1 MSGGILAAPGW
12 CGLYKEIWKE
22 RRLGFGQ
29 AIARRVKGVGNS
41 FVRWESMVLD
51 RIRSLRCLFLIW
63 SFFALIFLFGFVLA
77 SPFFSWGQRERK
89 YSMRIHISLQKEIEE
104 KNMDM
109 VYKKVEVQELTQRA
123 FIFERQY

>member
-63 SFFALIFLFGFVLA
+63 SFFLRLFFFSALYLP
-77 SPFFSWGQRERK
+77 PFFFHGVSEKGNTACAYTFRYRRK
-89 YSMRIHISLQKEIEE
+89 LKK
-104 KNMDM
+104 KNMGM
-109 VYKKVEVQELTQRA
+109 VYKKVEFQDIDATGVY
-123 FIFERQY
+123 F

>member
-41 FVRWESMVLD
+41 FVRLESMVLD

-63 SFFALIFLFGFVLA
+63 SFFCAYFSFRLCICPPLFFHGVSEKGNTACAYTF
-77 SPFFSWGQRERK
+77 RYRRK
-89 YSMRIHISLQKEIEE
+89 LKKKKYGHG
-104 KNMDM
+104 
-109 VYKKVEVQELTQRA
+109 VKKVEVQDIDATGVY
-123 FIFERQY
+123 F

>member
-51 RIRSLRCLFLIW
+51 RIRSLCCLFLIW
-63 SFFALIFLFGFVLA
+63 FFFALIFLFGFVLA
-77 SPFFSWGQRERK
+77 PPFFMGSAR
-89 YSMRIHISLQKEIEE
+89 KEIQHAHTHFVTEG
-104 KNMDM
+104 N
-109 VYKKVEVQELTQRA
+109 
-123 FIFERQY
+123 